1 MIGINPN
8 KFNIIK
14 LIYSVFLIIILAFI
28 KHIGAPIF
36 FIFVLLIP
44 ILVVIGKLQDMIYKS
59 NKGNFLHE
67 VKYNL
72 INGKYIIIGVLV
84 AIFSVFLEYGL
95 VKYGLITYAD
105 ISL

>member
-44 ILVVIGKLQDMIYKS
+44 ILVVMWQLRRMIDIS
-59 NKGNFLHE
+59 NKG
-67 VKYNL
+67 
-72 INGKYIIIGVLV
+72 
-84 AIFSVFLEYGL
+84 IFCM
-95 VKYGLITYAD
+95 K
-105 ISL
+105 